1 MTKKQHII
9 LWSVLGGVAILLSVI
24 ISSADV
30 IVTKIADR
38 QLRNVLSKT
47 DKVEVTY
54 DKLHVLLMSGT
65 VGLDNVTCR
74 IPMQDS
80 LTGVKAEQL
89 IKIEDVDIRGINW
102 FRLRKKQ
109 LKILSVRLKSPEA
122 QLVLP
127 PKELKKKKDTT
138 QPADSSV
145 QRLPDS
151 PAHQFTVS
159 IDRVRVKNAS
169 VSLTR
174 LGDKFALHADSITVK
189 ANDLSYDVAT
199 KQLAYNDSV
208 YSLSL
213 GNFSMLSADGLFELL
228 IKELDTKDAGK
239 INIEGLRAHNT
250 CKPAALSKAKGKL
263 AVTWVDASIM
273 KLTTS
278 SVNVIRQARNKSV
291 NIDSIAITGKRV
303 EIYRDTQFPPKT
315 PYGMPQEGIMKIPM
329 PVEVGTIKVSLPQF
343 DVALTRDGNH
353 VGKLTLDHLHLNAAS
368 FNNKQGNT
376 LKAHL
381 TGKLGE
387 GGADMNLTLRNDK
400 ACTFTFNFLGK
411 DVSTEQLNSFVHPI
425 SGASISANIHS
436 VEIKTKGD
444 KQFNKGTFCMLYDE
458 LTAHITKEDAPIERL
473 AKNAGV
479 INFFAPAIIQ
489 KQNPRS
495 HNHEPFT
502 PEINIARDPQKN
514 FASYLMS
521 PFMDGVM
528 HTVFPDYIYQSIMK
542 SISQKKAQEKK

>member
-1 MTKKQHII
+1 MTKKQYII

-38 QLRNVLSKT
+38 QLRNILSKT

-65 VGLDNVTCR
+65 VGFDNVTCR
-74 IPMQDS
+74 IPIQDS
-80 LTGVKAEQL
+80 LTGVNAEQQ
-89 IKIEDVDIRGINW
+89 IRIEDVDIRGINW

-145 QRLPDS
+145 HQFTDS
-151 PAHQFTVS
+151 PAHQFTVN

-189 ANDLSYDVAT
+189 ANDLSYDVASR
-199 KQLAYNDSV
+199 QFAYNDSV

-213 GNFSMLSADGLFELL
+213 GNFGMLTADGLFELL

-250 CKPAALSKAKGKL
+250 CKPAALSKAKGKV

-278 SVNVIRQARNKSV
+278 SVNVIRQVRNKSV

-303 EIYRDTQFPPKT
+303 EIYRD
-315 PYGMPQEGIMKIPM
+315 KI
-329 PVEVGTIKVSLPQF
+329 G
-343 DVALTRDGNH
+343 R
-353 VGKLTLDHLHLNAAS
+353 AS
-368 FNNKQGNT
+368 C
-376 LKAHL
+376 
-381 TGKLGE
+381 
-387 GGADMNLTLRNDK
+387 R
-400 ACTFTFNFLGK
+400 
-411 DVSTEQLNSFVHPI
+411 
-425 SGASISANIHS
+425 
-436 VEIKTKGD
+436 
-444 KQFNKGTFCMLYDE
+444 
-458 LTAHITKEDAPIERL
+458 ER
-473 AKNAGV
+473 V
-479 INFFAPAIIQ
+479 
-489 KQNPRS
+489 
-495 HNHEPFT
+495 
-502 PEINIARDPQKN
+502 
-514 FASYLMS
+514 
-521 PFMDGVM
+521 
-528 HTVFPDYIYQSIMK
+528 
-542 SISQKKAQEKK
+542 